1 MRKAIILLFFLV
13 TLAPAVHAG
22 GDSEPAWLQR
32 CGDGPQQ
39 QMNACMAEE
48 YWKSDARLNTLYQE
62 LIGVLE
68 NPAKLRQ
75 AQKAWLHFRDLS
87 CEYESSGIGRDGSL
101 YPFSVA
107 ACRIDLTENRV
118 RDLER
123 YLAQDCNGCPP
134 RKQPATP

>member
-1 MRKAIILLFFLV
+1 
-13 TLAPAVHAG
+13 
-22 GDSEPAWLQR
+22 
-32 CGDGPQQ
+32 
-39 QMNACMAEE
+39 MNACMAEE